1 MEKVTFFGDEGEEI
15 SLFVLEETTVSEK
28 HYLLLTEDEEGDSD
42 AYIFREEEGD
52 EEESVYVPVEDD
64 VELEAI
70 LKVFGEL
77 LDDAEFVQ

>member
-1 MEKVTFFGDEGEEI
+1 MEKITFFGDEGEEI
-15 SLFVLEETTVSEK
+15 SLFVLEKTTVSEK